1 MPNRSISTVETFAG
15 GDKSSFHFDWV
26 EKGGPR
32 VVKPELSRMGFGTRL
47 IERMLKNDFG
57 GEVTIDFRADGLV
70 CTLVAPL
77 EKLTEPEYRDV

>member
-1 MPNRSISTVETFAG
+1 
-15 GDKSSFHFDWV
+15 
-26 EKGGPR
+26 
-32 VVKPELSRMGFGTRL
+32 MGFGTRL